1 MADELDEIAG
11 VDVVSSLPR
20 KAVITSEEVRE
31 ALSAPLAGIVDA
43 IKLTL
48 DACTPDLAADLVD
61 NGLVLAGGG
70 SLLRLLDR
78 YLSDQTGLLTRLGVE
93 LLGRRPRHVHLPEF
107 RSLAFRHAVQRR
119 DVRIDAAAST
129 APNLYAT

>member
-1 MADELDEIAG
+1 MPIRSSAICLDEVRG

-31 ALSAPLAGIVDA
+31 ALSVPLAGIVDA

-78 YLSDQTGLLTRLGVE
+78 YLSEQTGLPTRVTSD
-93 LLGRRPRHVHLPEF
+93 LLGAVARGTLMCLENVDRW
-107 RSLAFRHAVQRR
+107 RSSLESSDD
-119 DVRIDAAAST
+119 DVG
-129 APNLYAT
+129 